1 MGGGAW
7 PFLVGGVICLVNSV
21 NERDPRLLNSWANC
35 LCIGF
40 SQVTPGMK
48 FKIRRREV
56 LPFSFLGLAFSFLEG
71 LLVTN
76 QRKLGAITGL

>member
-21 NERDPRLLNSWANC
+21 NERDPRLLNS
-35 LCIGF
+35 CIYHLVE
-40 SQVTPGMK
+40 SD
-48 FKIRRREV
+48 
-56 LPFSFLGLAFSFLEG
+56 FLEG
-71 LLVTN
+71 LLAIS